1 MVSILIGTMH
11 TTPKARC
18 QPLNRIGQTDHPKNI
33 DIKSGFWIKADHTI
47 TYEGTGIYY
56 TKQRSGLIR
65 SSGLGLIHVYYGEGV
80 GKTTRAV
87 GLAVRAAGV
96 GLKVDFIQFMKSG
109 TSGEILV
116 FAKVPNIRYQ
126 CPGRHPFILSRGPE
140 AVHFDHAEKA
150 LGYALK
156 AVEDGSQVLIC
167 DEILNTLLFDLLK
180 PEQVRDLAEKC
191 RGRTE
196 LVMTGRKAPVQFI
209 ELADYVT
216 ELRQIKHPYY
226 GGTKARRGIE
236 Y

>member
-1 MVSILIGTMH
+1 M
-11 TTPKARC
+11 
-18 QPLNRIGQTDHPKNI
+18 PLVNR
-33 DIKSGFWIKADHTI
+33 SGNTRTSWREST
-47 TYEGTGIYY
+47 IYY
-56 TKQRSGLIR
+56 TKQRSGLIKSR
-65 SSGLGLIHVYYGEGV
+65 GLGLCHIYYGQGV

-116 FAKVPNIRYQ
+116 FAQIPNIRYQ

-140 AVHFDHAEKA
+140 PIHYDHAA
-150 LGYALK
+150 QSLHYALE
-156 AVEDGSQVLIC
+156 AVADGSQVLIC
-167 DEILNTLLFDLLK
+167 DEILNALIFGLLK
-180 PEQVRDLAEKC
+180 PEEVKMLVRQC
-191 RGRTE
+191 RGETE
-196 LVMTGRKAPVQFI
+196 LVMTGRKAPPEFV

-226 GGTKARRGIE
+226 AGAKARRGIE